1 MRLGRVTTLAAA
13 ALLAAGA
20 AAAQTALSG
29 DTIHITRATGPITV
43 DGDLSDAAWRDAT
56 RVEKWYETKPGDNLE
71 PKVRNVGYLAFDDK
85 YLYAAFEFDDPNPSA
100 IRAPYA
106 DRDNINGNSN
116 DYGGLLLDA
125 RNTGSNSVLFV
136 ATPRNTQ
143 YDSIIDDSTNEDASP
158 DFFWDS
164 ATKITERGWTLE
176 IRIPFSSIRYK
187 NVDPQTWRVMLYRNY
202 PRDFHYQFFTARL
215 PRDSNCFVCR
225 ANVLTGL
232 ERLPGGGHI
241 VVAPYAAAS
250 NVAERSGPPG
260 SPLGDAVLHS
270 QIGVDVKYLPNADNA
285 VDLTVKP
292 DFSQVESDTAQI
304 ATNQRFALFYP
315 EKRPFFLEGID
326 MFATPLQAV
335 YTRTITAPIAGGRVT
350 GKAASVRYTVLVADD
365 DGGGSAILPGPNGSD
380 FAPIDFGSTVFI
392 GRAKRDIGLS
402 FISVLATDREHHA
415 VDAGPG
421 LPHDGAGYNRVVGPD
436 FQWRPSGQDVVSGQ
450 WLYSNTKTPNRPH
463 LADEWTG
470 QTLTGHASQVQ
481 WSHQTVH
488 VDWFAQY
495 RDISEGFRA
504 DTGFIPQVGYRELNG
519 YTGWTF
525 RPTNFLSRFRAHAG
539 GGRQLDMSGNV
550 ISRNLQPGVSMD
562 SKLSGFMQFQY
573 VDSSARTPAG
583 VLIERRQFQ
592 YYVQFSPSRYVAQ
605 IQSDASLGEDIDFE
619 NSRPGHGPTINAS
632 ATLRPTDHLELALL
646 ANQQWLS
653 VADAAGI
660 SRRLFTARVLR
671 VKGTYTFTSRLFARA
686 IAQYVSVDRDPS
698 LYIHPVPAQSGNFG
712 GSLLLAYK
720 LNWQSVMFVGYGDDR
735 ELATIAKDEA
745 QARRLA
751 PLDRQVF
758 VKVSYAFQR

>member
-13 ALLAAGA
+13 VLLAARA
-20 AAAQTALSG
+20 ATAQTALSG

-56 RVEKWYETKPGDNLE
+56 HVEKWYETKPGDNLE
-71 PKVRNVGYLAFDDK
+71 PKVRNVGYLTFDDK

-143 YDSIIDDSTNEDASP
+143 YDSIIDDSTNEDSSP
-158 DFFWDS
+158 DFYWDS
-164 ATKITERGWTLE
+164 ATKITDRGWTLE

-232 ERLPGGGHI
+232 EKLPGGGHI
-241 VVAPYAAAS
+241 VAAPYAAAS
-250 NVAERSGPPG
+250 NVAERPGPPG

-270 QIGVDVKYLPNADNA
+270 QVGVDVKYLPNADNA
-285 VDLTVKP
+285 IDLTVKP

-335 YTRTITAPIAGGRVT
+335 YTRTITAPVVGGRVT
-350 GKAASVRYTVLVADD
+350 GKAAGVRYTVLVADD
-365 DGGGSAILPGPNGSD
+365 DGGGSAILPGPNDSD

-392 GRAKRDIGLS
+392 ARAKRDIGLS
-402 FISVLATDREHHA
+402 FISVLATDREHHI
-415 VDAGPG
+415 VEAGPEQ
-421 LPHDGAGYNRVVGPD
+421 PSDTAGHNRVVGPD

-450 WLYSNTKTPNRPH
+450 WLYSNTKTPNRPR

-481 WSHQTVH
+481 WSHNTTH
-488 VDWFAQY
+488 LDWFAQY
-495 RDISEGFRA
+495 RDISDGFRA
-504 DTGFIPQVGYRELNG
+504 DTGFIPQVGYREASGN
-519 YTGWTF
+519 TGWTF
-525 RPTNFLSRFRAHAG
+525 RPTNFLSRVRTSVNVD
-539 GGRQLDMSGNV
+539 RQNDMSGNL
-550 ISRNLQPGVSMD
+550 ISRRLQPAVGMD
-562 SKLSGFMQFQY
+562 SKLSGFMNVQY
-573 VDSSARTPAG
+573 VDDTIRTPAG
-583 VLIERRQFQ
+583 VLIGRRQAQ
-592 YYVQFSPSRYVAQ
+592 YYVQFSPSGFLAQ

-619 NSRPGHGPTINAS
+619 NSRPAHGPTINFS

-646 ANQQWLS
+646 ANQQWLN
-653 VADAAGI
+653 VDDAAGV

-671 VKGTYTFTSRLFARA
+671 VKGTYTFTSRLFSRV

-698 LYIHPVPAQSGNFG
+698 LYYHPVTAQSGTFG
-712 GSLLLAYK
+712 GSALLAYK

-735 ELATIAKDEA
+735 ELATIAAD